1 MLISKTVFF
10 SSFLSQPLDYL
21 LSIDPSQGVLVDS
34 QVVIVSAFSFHHPQK
49 FILFSFNSMLLKT
62 PDKLIPFSPSSPLTR
77 GWRLI
82 YYSLLPSWEGQSRG
96 AGNRQCIQKN
106 EISAENDVYLAN
118 MIHHTPHT
126 CLSCKTK
133 TSICLTSVH

>member
-1 MLISKTVFF
+1 MILCSPVVNIKNCVLF
-10 SSFLSQPLDYL
+10 SFLSQPLDYL

-49 FILFSFNSMLLKT
+49 FILSSFNSMLLKT

-96 AGNRQCIQKN
+96 AGNRQCIQKMK
-106 EISAENDVYLAN
+106 SQQQ
-118 MIHHTPHT
+118 TT
-126 CLSCKTK
+126 F
-133 TSICLTSVH
+133 TSQI